1 MLLYVCLM
9 QAWFSTNPLTQKYL
23 DCVRDTYSEM
33 SVTGEYPHPDYIK
46 LRVIKSQPSQHKKE
60 DTVQFLRNFQR
71 ATVDFIS
78 QQDGDRPC
86 ITHISQFG
94 DRSDSEFSMGGS
106 DDDIADETAAHYLLS
121 HEHFLHQREKPLHIV
136 FGPPGVGKTSFSRH
150 ICSQFNSA
158 PQSSSFSLVLLF
170 FLREKRVAEAKSLSD
185 LLSCYGL
192 LDDDLDHKEL
202 AQLIVKNK
210 GRGIQIIF
218 DGLDERQDLL
228 KDKSSIITKLL
239 KGELKQAQ
247 IVVTS
252 RPGIVTQLSELWHRA
267 SLYEVQGFS
276 PQEVKQYIESFFLKE
291 GNPSAAPKLLSALT
305 DRPDLTGSTYIPL
318 NLWLI
323 CSVFSFKNCT
333 LPDTLTQC
341 YTALFVQL
349 LQHQAKKEGLE
360 NAVGNTLDT
369 LPASMLATLDC
380 LSQLSYLC
388 YLKEELVF
396 DEEVVINTC
405 LSSRADLKT
414 TFDGMGLLHVH
425 PKKHGVKDHLT
436 FNFLHS
442 TYQEYLCARH
452 ILTAMSEE
460 EQTSFWKKNMN
471 NPRFAM
477 VFRFYCGLSQLQ
489 VRGVQEIVQGQ
500 KLPSKCDDDDRRLLF
515 LFYAL
520 HESGNTHLTAAIA
533 SQLDSALT
541 FYLLLSP
548 YDFYVM
554 RYCLSKTAHLRRMEL
569 PYSESSAFAIPCVS
583 SGTAHLKM
591 RFSHKSLS
599 IYIYPDIYQP
609 SEFAIPCVSSVAS
622 TNALTSLRL
631 GLSSFTLS
639 GECSVCP
646 VYCLT
651 ICIEGS
657 VTAGLVRAACGA
669 CLAMLHMPY
678 SSCG

>member
-33 SVTGEYPHPDYIK
+33 SVTGDYPHLDYIN
-46 LRVIKSQPSQHKKE
+46 LRVIESQPLQHKKE

-78 QQDGDRPC
+78 QQDVRLQ
-86 ITHISQFG
+86 ITP
-94 DRSDSEFSMGGS
+94 SDQPTSG
-106 DDDIADETAAHYLLS
+106 LLS
-121 HEHFLHQREKPLHIV
+121 HNHFLQQQENPLHIV

-150 ICSQFNSA
+150 VCSQFNSA

-170 FLREKRVAEAKSLSD
+170 YLREKRVAEAKTLSD

-192 LDDDLDHKEL
+192 PDDDLDHKDL
-202 AQLIVKNK
+202 ARLIVKNK

-228 KDKSSIITKLL
+228 KDESAIVTKLM
-239 KGELKQAQ
+239 KGELKETQ

-252 RPGIVTQLSELWHRA
+252 RPGIVTQLSTLWHRA

-276 PQEVKQYIESFFLKE
+276 PQEVKLYTESFFLKE
-291 GNPSAAPKLLSALT
+291 GDPSAAPKLLSALAN
-305 DRPDLTGSTYIPL
+305 RPDLTGSTYIPL

-360 NAVGNTLDT
+360 TAVGDTLDT

-388 YLKEELVF
+388 FLKKELVF
-396 DEEVVINTC
+396 DEEVVIRTC
-405 LSSRADLKT
+405 LSFCAERKT
-414 TFDGMGLLHVH
+414 TFDGMGLLHIH

-460 EQTSFWKKNMN
+460 EQTAFWKENIS
-471 NPRFAM
+471 NPHFAM

-489 VRGVQEIVQGQ
+489 VNGVQEIVKEQE
-500 KLPSKCDDDDRRLLF
+500 LPSKCDDNDRRLLF
-515 LFYAL
+515 LLYAL
-520 HESGNTHLTAAIA
+520 HESGDTPLTEAVAN
-533 SQLDSALT
+533 QLNSTLT
-541 FYLLLSP
+541 FDLLLSP
-548 YDFYVM
+548 YDFFVM
-554 RYCLSKTAHLRRMEL
+554 RHCLSKTAHLRRMWFPNIL
-569 PYSESSAFAIPCVS
+569 SNNYQSSKFAIPCVS
-583 SGTAHLKM
+583 SA
-591 RFSHKSLS
+591 
-599 IYIYPDIYQP
+599 
-609 SEFAIPCVSSVAS
+609 AS
-622 TNALTSLRL
+622 TNALTSLE
-631 GLSSFTLS
+631 LSLANFMLS
-639 GECSVCP
+639 GECSCMNIA
-646 VYCLT
+646 L
-651 ICIEGS
+651 
-657 VTAGLVRAACGA
+657 
-669 CLAMLHMPY
+669 
-678 SSCG
+678 

>member
-9 QAWFSTNPLTQKYL
+9 QAWFSTNPLAQKYL

-33 SVTGEYPHPDYIK
+33 SVTGEYPHLDYIK
-46 LRVIKSQPSQHKKE
+46 LRVIESQPLQHKKE

-71 ATVDFIS
+71 TTVDFIS
-78 QQDGDRPC
+78 QQGGGRPHF
-86 ITHISQFG
+86 T
-94 DRSDSEFSMGGS
+94 RSDPSASG
-106 DDDIADETAAHYLLS
+106 LLS
-121 HEHFLHQREKPLHIV
+121 HNHFLQQQEKPLHIV

-192 LDDDLDHKEL
+192 PDQKLDYDSLSQMVTD
-202 AQLIVKNK
+202 NK

-218 DGLDERQDLL
+218 DGLDERQELL
-228 KDKSSIITKLL
+228 KDESSIVTRLL
-239 KGELKQAQ
+239 KGELKEAL

-276 PQEVKQYIESFFLKE
+276 PQEVKQYVDLFFLKE
-291 GNPSAAPKLLSALT
+291 GDPSAAPKLLSALT

-349 LQHQAKKEGLE
+349 LQRQAKKEGLE
-360 NAVGNTLDT
+360 NAVGDTLDT
-369 LPASMLATLDC
+369 LPPFMLATLDC

-396 DEEVVINTC
+396 DEEVVIHTC
-405 LSSRADLKT
+405 LSSRANLKT
-414 TFDGMGLLHVH
+414 TFDGMSLLHVH

-460 EQTSFWKKNMN
+460 EQMCFWKENIS
-471 NPRFAM
+471 NPRFAI

-489 VRGVQEIVQGQ
+489 IRGVQEIVQGQ
-500 KLPSKCDDDDRRLLF
+500 ELPSKCGDVDRHLLF

-520 HESGNTHLTAAIA
+520 HESGNAYLTAAIA
-533 SQLDSALT
+533 SQLDSTLT
-541 FYLLLSP
+541 FDLLLSQ

-554 RYCLSKTAHLRRMEL
+554 QYCLCKTAHLKRMKFQY
-569 PYSESSAFAIPCVS
+569 PVNYQPTKFSIPC
-583 SGTAHLKM
+583 
-591 RFSHKSLS
+591 
-599 IYIYPDIYQP
+599 I
-609 SEFAIPCVSSVAS
+609 SSVAS
-622 TNALTSLRL
+622 TNALTSLHL

-657 VTAGLVRAACGA
+657 VTAGLVRTACGA
-669 CLAMLHMPY
+669 CLAMLHMF
-678 SSCG
+678 SECS

>member
-33 SVTGEYPHPDYIK
+33 SVTGEYPHLDYIK
-46 LRVIKSQPSQHKKE
+46 LRVIESQPSQHKKE

-78 QQDGDRPC
+78 QQDGNMSR
-86 ITHISQFG
+86 ITPNVPSA
-94 DRSDSEFSMGGS
+94 SN
-106 DDDIADETAAHYLLS
+106 LLS
-121 HEHFLHQREKPLHIV
+121 HDHFLQQQEKPLHIV

-158 PQSSSFSLVLLF
+158 PQSSFSLVLLF
-170 FLREKRVAEAKSLSD
+170 YLREKRVAEAKSLSD

-192 LDDDLDHKEL
+192 PDQKLDYDSLSQMITD
-202 AQLIVKNK
+202 NK

-218 DGLDERQDLL
+218 DGLDERQELL
-228 KDKSSIITKLL
+228 KDDSSIVTRLL
-239 KGELKQAQ
+239 TGELKEAQ

-252 RPGIVTQLSELWHRA
+252 RPGIVTQLSKLWHRA

-276 PQEVKQYIESFFLKE
+276 PQEVKQYVESFFVKE
-291 GNPSAAPKLLSALT
+291 GDPSAASKLLSALA

-349 LQHQAKKEGLE
+349 LQRQAKKEGLE
-360 NAVGNTLDT
+360 TAVDDTLDT
-369 LPASMLATLDC
+369 LPASMLATLEC

-396 DEEVVINTC
+396 DEEVVIRTC

-414 TFDGMGLLHVH
+414 TFDGMSLLHVH

-452 ILTAMSEE
+452 ILTAMSEV
-460 EQTSFWKKNMN
+460 EQTCFWKENIS

-489 VRGVQEIVQGQ
+489 IRGVQEIVKGQ
-500 KLPSKCDDDDRRLLF
+500 ELPSKCYNYDRCLLF

-533 SQLDSALT
+533 CQLYSALT
-541 FYLLLSP
+541 FHLLLSP

-554 RYCLSKTAHLRRMEL
+554 QYCLSKTAHLRRME
-569 PYSESSAFAIPCVS
+569 IQ
-583 SGTAHLKM
+583 
-591 RFSHKSLS
+591 
-599 IYIYPDIYQP
+599 YIVHQP
-609 SEFAIPCVSSVAS
+609 SEFSIPCVSSVAS
-622 TNALTSLRL
+622 TNALTSLKL
-631 GLSSFTLS
+631 GISSFTLS
-639 GECSVCP
+639 GECSVYP
-646 VYCLT
+646 VYCLI

-669 CLAMLHMPY
+669 CLALLHMPY
-678 SSCG
+678 SCCG